1 MRVPRVGERAERS
14 MTITDEQIEAFAR
27 LSGDRNPVHF
37 DDAFARRIG
46 FEGHIAHGAVTA
58 SLLSAVLGMDLPGPG
73 SVFLEQRVR
82 FLAPVGPGDTI
93 TAQLEVT
100 KIRPDKPI
108 VTLGAKITNQAGT
121 AVADGELVV
130 LLRDPGPLTRLD
142 EVRRMKDEF
151 FALDPDSPLSDEQR
165 VSFAGLRYFDPDPNL
180 HYEVALERACAG
192 PPEEV
197 ETNDGSVQLM
207 PRAGTLRFSVGGKDA
222 VLVAY
227 DQGHK
232 LFVPFRDATSGSETY
247 GSGRYVEAEPIGH
260 DTYDVDFNTAYNPY
274 CAYGDDWIC
283 PLPPR
288 ENWLDVPIRA
298 GEKTFH

>member
-1 MRVPRVGERAERS
+1 MRVPRVGDKAERS
-14 MTITDEQIEAFAR
+14 MTITDEHIEAFAR

-37 DDAFARRIG
+37 DDSFAQRIG

-73 SVFLEQRVR
+73 SVFLEQRIR
-82 FLAPVGPGDTI
+82 FLAPVRPGDTI
-93 TAQLEVT
+93 TATLEVT

-121 AVADGELVV
+121 AVVDGELVV
-130 LLRDPGPLTRLD
+130 LVRDPGPLTRLD

-151 FALDPDSPLSDEQR
+151 FALDPDSPLTDEQR
-165 VSFAGLRYFDPDPNL
+165 ESFTGLRYFDADASL
-180 HYEVALERACAG
+180 HYEVVLDRTGAG
-192 PPEEV
+192 PAEEV
-197 ETNDGSVQLM
+197 QTSDGSVQVM
-207 PRAGTLRFSVGGKDA
+207 KRSGILRFSLTGKD
-222 VLVAY
+222 VTLIAY

-232 LFVPFRDATSGSETY
+232 LFVPFRDATSGGETY

-260 DTYDVDFNTAYNPY
+260 ETYDLDFNAAYNPY
-274 CAYGDDWIC
+274 CAYNEDWVC